1 MAALSEARNVHSTA
15 GRRRRRSDRRA
26 RPRLWRTPGRRDTVP
41 STRSRFVDV
50 RSFDELSDGP
60 MYAEVAYQATWLG
73 GGEVGG
79 AVRCTLDAVDG
90 SGEIVGS
97 DEFNLFA
104 LGPDTAI
111 EGAVHVMT
119 DARAASARL
128 DCVPLEDAPS
138 PPPRIEVQ
146 DPRAVRWPTRHD
158 RRLPGV
164 GPDAGNDG

>member
-1 MAALSEARNVHSTA
+1 
-15 GRRRRRSDRRA
+15 
-26 RPRLWRTPGRRDTVP
+26 
-41 STRSRFVDV
+41 
-50 RSFDELSDGP
+50 
-60 MYAEVAYQATWLG
+60 MYAEVEYQATWLG
-73 GGEVGG
+73 GGDVGG

-104 LGPDTAI
+104 LGPDTVI

-138 PPPRIEVQ
+138 PPPRIEGKIPALCDGRPVTIVAFPESVLTLGTTGDDVVVFAGDGGVYKTGGGHDVACNMQ
-146 DPRAVRWPTRHD
+146 GDVTATMIPDPN
-158 RRLPGV
+158 G
-164 GPDAGNDG
+164 